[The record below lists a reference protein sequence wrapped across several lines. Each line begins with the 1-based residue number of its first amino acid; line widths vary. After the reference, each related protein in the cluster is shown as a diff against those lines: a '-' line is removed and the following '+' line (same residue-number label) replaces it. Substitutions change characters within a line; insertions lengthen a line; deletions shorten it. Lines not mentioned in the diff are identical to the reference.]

1 MCTRC
6 STRIAC
12 KPSIAM
18 AFGATFQII
27 LFSGFVCFIPLSS
40 FLRFQFFCLSWGK
53 VLFFCVFT
61 TALGLDIF
69 CSVFFTP
76 LLNVRC
82 ALSVLYDNLNN
93 YLRYY
98 KNLFKR
104 EDHSKW
110 YLRNEFF
117 CKRKSNNTNLN
128 TCNL

>member
-1 MCTRC
+1 MSPCSLKSDSSMFTRC

-27 LFSGFVCFIPLSS
+27 LFSDFVCFIPLSS

-53 VLFFCVFT
+53 VLFLCFHHCTGVRYF
-61 TALGLDIF
+61 LFSLF
-69 CSVFFTP
+69 NP

-98 KNLFKR
+98 KKLFKL
-104 EDHSKW
+104 EDHSNW
-110 YLRNEFF
+110 YLRSNFF
-117 CKRKSNNTNLN
+117 CKR
-128 TCNL
+128 